1 MAPQRT
7 RCTSS
12 ERRTGSIDRRRIH
25 GSGEHRTHAGDHG
38 RPAVAQRAVPGRGFA
53 GGLSPPHCGDARADR
68 RCVLPRSRGGQG
80 ARRRGRDRD
89 RVGRGA
95 RAFDGAMA
103 KRFRYRR
110 LGRRKVV
117 IDPRD
122 AADADPESA
131 ARRIDGGV
139 PVSGHLIDGQPA
151 QVLRE
156 HAARLDLLVIG
167 SRAHGSPG
175 RMLFGSVSHTVVLDY
190 PTPLLVVPRSVGA
203 ANRGGGRE
211 HSAAVT
217 QTPRDAST
225 ALVALAQLTKRG
237 PNRARLGIDQDST
250 DSAAP
255 SRQACSPMI
264 IRGSEQITAVRSDD
278 EFPAH
283 PARAPMNSSNY
294 IRQ

>member
-1 MAPQRT
+1 M
-7 RCTSS
+7 
-12 ERRTGSIDRRRIH
+12 
-25 GSGEHRTHAGDHG
+25 
-38 RPAVAQRAVPGRGFA
+38 
-53 GGLSPPHCGDARADR
+53 
-68 RCVLPRSRGGQG
+68 
-80 ARRRGRDRD
+80 
-89 RVGRGA
+89 
-95 RAFDGAMA
+95 
-103 KRFRYRR
+103 
-110 LGRRKVV
+110 

-156 HAARLDLLVIG
+156 HAAKLDLLVIG
-167 SRAHGSPG
+167 SRAHGSLG